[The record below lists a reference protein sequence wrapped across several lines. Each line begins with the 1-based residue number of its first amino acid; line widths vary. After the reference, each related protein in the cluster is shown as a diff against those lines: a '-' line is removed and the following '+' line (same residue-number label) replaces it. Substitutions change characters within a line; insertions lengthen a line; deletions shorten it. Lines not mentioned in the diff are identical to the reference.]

1 MQKRLMTFKR
11 RSAVVAA
18 VAAFTVAVPT
28 VSALAAEI
36 SGSRLPFA
44 VATAGSAEDSNRWS
58 GPGSGHVKACGD
70 VPVNDSRTFTASVW
84 RDISLSPD
92 PQIASASRSYSQG
105 YGCGSYKNTST
116 SNKYYTQVSWAAVP
130 GSRGV
135 GFAAAEN

>member
-1 MQKRLMTFKR
+1 MQKRLITFKQ
-11 RSAVVAA
+11 RSVAVAALAA
-18 VAAFTVAVPT
+18 VAVAVPT

-36 SGSRLPFA
+36 NGSRLPFA
-44 VATAGSAEDSNRWS
+44 VATAGSAEDDDRWS

-70 VPVNDSRTFTASVW
+70 VPVNDTRTFTASVW
-84 RDISLSPD
+84 RDISFSPD
-92 PQIASASRSYSQG
+92 REIASASRSYSQG
-105 YGCGSYKNTST
+105 YGCGSYRDTST

>member
-1 MQKRLMTFKR
+1 MQNRLTTYKHKT
-11 RSAVVAA
+11 AVVAA
-18 VAAFTVAVPT
+18 MAAFVVAVPT

-70 VPVNDSRTFTASVW
+70 VPVNDTRTFTASVW

-92 PQIASASRSYSQG
+92 REIATASRSYSQG
-105 YGCGSYKNTST
+105 YGCGAYKDTST

>member
-1 MQKRLMTFKR
+1 VQNRLMTYKHKT
-11 RSAVVAA
+11 AVVAA
-18 VAAFTVAVPT
+18 MAAFVVAVPT

-44 VATAGSAEDSNRWS
+44 VATSGSAEDSNRWS

-70 VPVNDSRTFTASVW
+70 VPVNDTRTFTASVW

-92 PQIASASRSYSQG
+92 RQIATASRSYSQG
-105 YGCGSYKNTST
+105 YGCGSYKGTST

>member
-1 MQKRLMTFKR
+1 MTYKHKT
-11 RSAVVAA
+11 AVVAA
-18 VAAFTVAVPT
+18 MAAFVMAVPT

-70 VPVNDSRTFTASVW
+70 VPVNDTRTFTASVW

-92 PQIASASRSYSQG
+92 RQTATASRSYSQG
-105 YGCGSYKNTST
+105 YGCGSYKDTST

>member
-1 MQKRLMTFKR
+1 MQKRRMTFKR
-11 RSAVVAA
+11 RSAVVSA
-18 VAAFTVAVPT
+18 VAAFAVAVPA

-36 SGSRLPFA
+36 SGSRLTFA

-58 GPGSGHVKACGD
+58 GPGSGHVKASGD